1 METLQLNIE
10 KNQFVALLRTLSVSD
25 KLEIYRSLKKSL
37 LCDQMENML
46 NTFDSDELSMDD
58 ITEALEEVR
67 QERYEKSKQQYV

>member
-1 METLQLNIE
+1 MNIHR
-10 KNQFVALLRTLSVSD
+10 FHVALLRTLNVSD

-46 NTFDSDELSMDD
+46 NIFDSDELSMDD

-67 QERYEKSKQQYV
+67 QERYEKGKQQYV